1 MWVCI
6 AALMFCQHVTWQI
19 ANFANLADPPLL
31 NFFLSK
37 TE

>member
-6 AALMFCQHVTWQI
+6 PALMFCQHVTWQI